1 MDRARTI
8 FLGALI
14 GAATGAV
21 AASLLSRRAEKD
33 ERAMTLTSG
42 EGLKLGILIFGLLRS
57 IALLGDDKPA

>member
-14 GAATGAV
+14 GAATGVV
-21 AASLLSRRAEKD
+21 AASLLSRRAEQD
-33 ERAMTLTSG
+33 ERAMTITSG

-57 IALLGDDKPA
+57 IALLGEDKPA